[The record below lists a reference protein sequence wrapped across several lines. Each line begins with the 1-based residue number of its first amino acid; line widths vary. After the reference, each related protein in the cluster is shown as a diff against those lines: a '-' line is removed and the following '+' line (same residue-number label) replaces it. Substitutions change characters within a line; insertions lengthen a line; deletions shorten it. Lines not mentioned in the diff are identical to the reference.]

1 MNTNKFIQ
9 LLKDNSGVSYNM
21 VTKEYNPNKGY
32 FVSLPNLETKVSL
45 QSLSVD
51 DIATFINK
59 HRSLLQDKTKF
70 IGGWIDN
77 EVVYLDISEQIFDKR
92 EALERGYKHSQLA
105 IYNANEGKVVDLPT
119 PQRSGTTTQ
128 QKAYITQV
136 IDKLSKKTSQLQ
148 NGKS

>member
-1 MNTNKFIQ
+1 MNANKFIQ

-51 DIATFINK
+51 DIVTFINR
-59 HRSLLQDKTKF
+59 HRTLLQDKTKF

-92 EALERGYKHSQLA
+92 EALERGYKHNQLA
-105 IYNANEGKVVDLPT
+105 IYNANDGEVINLPT

-136 IDKLSKKTSQLQ
+136 IDKLSK
-148 NGKS
+148 

>member
-1 MNTNKFIQ
+1 MNANKFIQ
-9 LLKDNSGVSYNM
+9 LLKDNSGASYNM
-21 VTKEYNPNKGY
+21 ITKEYNPNKGF

-70 IGGWIDN
+70 VGGWIDN
-77 EVVYLDISEQIFDKR
+77 DTVYLDISEQIDNKR
-92 EALERGYKHSQLA
+92 EALELGYKYNQLA
-105 IYNANEGKVVDLPT
+105 IYDANLGQVIDLPT
-119 PQRSGTTTQ
+119 PQRSGTITQ

-136 IDKLSKKTSQLQ
+136 IDKLISAKKD
-148 NGKS
+148 

>member
-1 MNTNKFIQ
+1 MNANKFIQ
-9 LLKDNSGVSYNM
+9 LLKENSGVSYNM
-21 VTKEYNPNKGY
+21 TTKEYNQNKGF

-51 DIATFINK
+51 DIVTFINK

-70 IGGWIDN
+70 IGGWVDN
-77 EVVYLDISEQIFDKR
+77 DTVYLDISEQIEDKR
-92 EALERGYKHSQLA
+92 EALERGYKHNQLT
-105 IYNANEGKVVDLPT
+105 IYNANKGEVIDLPT

-136 IDKLSKKTSQLQ
+136 IERLSK
-148 NGKS
+148 

>member
-1 MNTNKFIQ
+1 MNANKFIQ

-21 VTKEYNPNKGY
+21 ITKEYNPSKGY

-51 DIATFINK
+51 DIATFINR
-59 HRSLLQDKTKF
+59 HRTLLQDKTKF

-77 EVVYLDISEQIFDKR
+77 EVVYLDISEQIENKR
-92 EALERGYKHSQLA
+92 EALELGYKHNQLA
-105 IYNANEGKVVDLPT
+105 IYDANLGQVIDLPT

-136 IDKLSKKTSQLQ
+136 IDKLISAK
-148 NGKS
+148 NN

>member
-1 MNTNKFIQ
+1 MNVNKFIQ

-21 VTKEYNPNKGY
+21 LTKEYNPNKGF

-59 HRSLLQDKTKF
+59 HRTHLQTKTKF

-105 IYNANEGKVVDLPT
+105 IYNANEGKVIDLPT
-119 PQRSGTTTQ
+119 PQRSGTITQ

-136 IDKLSKKTSQLQ
+136 IERLSK
-148 NGKS
+148 

>member
-1 MNTNKFIQ
+1 MNANKFIQ
-9 LLKDNSGVSYNM
+9 LLKNNSGVSYNM

>member
-1 MNTNKFIQ
+1 MNANKFIQ
-9 LLKDNSGVSYNM
+9 LLKDNSGASYNM
-21 VTKEYNPNKGY
+21 MTKEYNPNKGY

-51 DIATFINK
+51 DIVTFINK

>member
-1 MNTNKFIQ
+1 MNANKFIQ

-77 EVVYLDISEQIFDKR
+77 DTVYLDISEQIFDKR
-92 EALERGYKHSQLA
+92 EALERGYKHNQLA
-105 IYNANEGKVVDLPT
+105 IYNTNEVKVIDLPT

-128 QKAYITQV
+128 QKAYVMQV
-136 IDKLSKKTSQLQ
+136 IDKLISAK
-148 NGKS
+148 NN

>member
-1 MNTNKFIQ
+1 MNANKFIQ
-9 LLKDNSGVSYNM
+9 LLKNNSGVSYNM

-105 IYNANEGKVVDLPT
+105 IYNANEGKVIDLPT
-119 PQRSGTTTQ
+119 PQRSGTITQ

-136 IDKLSKKTSQLQ
+136 IERLSKKTSQLQ

>member
-105 IYNANEGKVVDLPT
+105 IYNANEGKVIDLPT
-119 PQRSGTTTQ
+119 PQRSGTITQ

-136 IDKLSKKTSQLQ
+136 IERLSKKTSQLQ

>member
-1 MNTNKFIQ
+1 MKANKFIQ

-21 VTKEYNPNKGY
+21 ITKEYNPNKGY
-32 FVSLPNLETKVSL
+32 FVSLPNLETKVDL
-45 QSLSVD
+45 KTLNVD
-51 DIATFINK
+51 NIATFINK

-77 EVVYLDISEQIFDKR
+77 DTVYLDISEQLFDKR
-92 EALERGYKHSQLA
+92 EALERGYKHNQLA
-105 IYNANEGKVVDLPT
+105 IYDANEGEVINLPT

-136 IDKLSKKTSQLQ
+136 IDKLISAK
-148 NGKS
+148 NN

>member
-21 VTKEYNPNKGY
+21 VTKEYSPNKGY

>member
-21 VTKEYNPNKGY
+21 VTKEYDPNKGF

-59 HRSLLQDKTKF
+59 HRTLLQDKTKF
-70 IGGWIDN
+70 IGGWVDN

-92 EALERGYKHSQLA
+92 EALERGYKHNQLA
-105 IYNANEGKVVDLPT
+105 IYDANKGKVIDLPT

-136 IDKLSKKTSQLQ
+136 IERLSK
-148 NGKS
+148 

>member
-1 MNTNKFIQ
+1 MNANKFIQ

>member
-1 MNTNKFIQ
+1 MNANKFIQ

-21 VTKEYNPNKGY
+21 ITKEYNPNKGF

-45 QSLSVD
+45 KSLSVD
-51 DIATFINK
+51 DIVTFINR
-59 HRSLLQDKTKF
+59 HRTLLQDKTKF

-77 EVVYLDISEQIFDKR
+77 EVVYLDISEQLFDKR

-105 IYNANEGKVVDLPT
+105 IYNANDGKVIDLPT
-119 PQRSGTTTQ
+119 PQRSGTITQ

-136 IDKLSKKTSQLQ
+136 IERLISAK
-148 NGKS
+148 NN

>member
-1 MNTNKFIQ
+1 MNAIKFIQ

-45 QSLSVD
+45 PSLSVD

-59 HRSLLQDKTKF
+59 HRSLLQDNKKF
-70 IGGWIDN
+70 VGGWIDSDT
-77 EVVYLDISEQIFDKR
+77 VYLDISEQIFDKR
-92 EALERGYKHSQLA
+92 EALELGYKHNQLA
-105 IYNANEGKVVDLPT
+105 IYDANLGKVIDLPT
-119 PQRSGTTTQ
+119 PQRSGTITQ

-136 IDKLSKKTSQLQ
+136 IERLSK
-148 NGKS
+148 

>member
-1 MNTNKFIQ
+1 MNVNKFIQ

-21 VTKEYNPNKGY
+21 LTKEYNPNKGF

-59 HRSLLQDKTKF
+59 HRTHLQTKTKF

-105 IYNANEGKVVDLPT
+105 IYNANEGKVIDLPT

-136 IDKLSKKTSQLQ
+136 IERLSK
-148 NGKS
+148 

>member
-105 IYNANEGKVVDLPT
+105 IYNANEGKVIDLPT

>member
-1 MNTNKFIQ
+1 MNANKFIQ

-21 VTKEYNPNKGY
+21 ITKEYNQNKGF

-77 EVVYLDISEQIFDKR
+77 YTVYLDISEQIFDKR
-92 EALERGYKHSQLA
+92 EALERGYKHNQLA
-105 IYNANEGKVVDLPT
+105 IYNANKGEVIDLPT
-119 PQRSGTTTQ
+119 PQRSGTITQ

-136 IDKLSKKTSQLQ
+136 IDKLISAKKD
-148 NGKS
+148 